1 MTTNFLNDSILY
13 FLLAFLI
20 SLVGTKLWIQLS
32 EKRHWGQPIRE
43 EGNAAHFKKQGTPTM
58 GGVVFTVV
66 FLFLILILS
75 PSRSMELVIITLG
88 TLSYFLV
95 GLVDDIEKVKKEE
108 SEGLTPK
115 QKLAVQFLLAG
126 LLVTLALINNPD
138 LGAQH
143 LLFVSQPVQL
153 GLLWVFIDLFIIV
166 GTVNAVNLTDGLDG
180 LCAGVSIPVFL
191 TIGACAFIWDG
202 PFALGTMSAI
212 IFAGALLGFLFFNA
226 HPAQLFMGDA
236 GSMAIG
242 GAIVSLLLIYGR
254 LVFLLVL
261 GGIYFI
267 EALSDIIQILYFK
280 KSGGKRIFRMAPIHH
295 HFELGGMAEEK
306 IVSRFSIIS
315 LILCLMTLLLI

>member
-191 TIGACAFIWDG
+191 TIAACAFIWDG